1 MNKIRVLGIAPF
13 EYLLLTM
20 KQIASKFEDLY
31 FEGFVGDLYE
41 GVALAKEKE
50 EDFDIIISRGGTAQL
65 LRKEVNIPTIEIEV
79 SVFDILHAI
88 KLAENFREKYAIIG
102 FSNITKPAH
111 TIAELLGIDLDIITI
126 NDQNEVGDVIRNLK
140 KNNFDLIIGDQIT
153 SRIAAEYELNSIL
166 ILSGEEST
174 MDAFNNAIVIAR
186 YSYELKEKIDFH
198 SKFQKALEYY
208 TFIFNKN
215 YELVF
220 QSGGKNSPTLLNHL
234 ILNLKS
240 RHLQENNKQISY
252 EKYYG
257 KLYEVECILK
267 NSFIYISLKPVNT
280 NIPSRS
286 ITLTNDNGEKENSFE
301 ELINSSYLV
310 GNNKNIVTMLSRSK
324 KPILLIGEVGTGKE
338 KTARML
344 HRKFKNKR
352 LWKIN
357 AGELSPEE
365 FDILFF
371 SDQSIF
377 LDSDSTFYICHI
389 ELLSNKNLNLV
400 LDYITHSQ
408 PFNNNWILSYTKN
421 LNNQPKKNSPLQTFD
436 CNIINLYSLRERKQ
450 DIGPIIS
457 IYINSLNYKY
467 GKQII
472 GLEPSALQILIEYDW
487 PQNLLQLKRVL
498 EELFLITKTSYINQ
512 KSVRMVLENEGA
524 LSSITS
530 PAQNTSR
537 YDNLSLKEITHEIVK
552 EALKKNDGNQTKTA
566 KELKISRSTL
576 WRILRDDL

>member
-1 MNKIRVLGIAPF
+1 M
-13 EYLLLTM
+13 
-20 KQIASKFEDLY
+20 
-31 FEGFVGDLYE
+31 
-41 GVALAKEKE
+41 EK
-50 EDFDIIISRGGTAQL
+50 
-65 LRKEVNIPTIEIEV
+65 
-79 SVFDILHAI
+79 
-88 KLAENFREKYAIIG
+88 
-102 FSNITKPAH
+102 
-111 TIAELLGIDLDIITI
+111 
-126 NDQNEVGDVIRNLK
+126 
-140 KNNFDLIIGDQIT
+140 
-153 SRIAAEYELNSIL
+153 
-166 ILSGEEST
+166 
-174 MDAFNNAIVIAR
+174 
-186 YSYELKEKIDFH
+186 
-198 SKFQKALEYY
+198 
-208 TFIFNKN
+208 
-215 YELVF
+215 
-220 QSGGKNSPTLLNHL
+220 
-234 ILNLKS
+234 
-240 RHLQENNKQISY
+240 
-252 EKYYG
+252 
-257 KLYEVECILK
+257 
-267 NSFIYISLKPVNT
+267 
-280 NIPSRS
+280 
-286 ITLTNDNGEKENSFE
+286 KENSFE

-357 AGELSPEE
+357 VGELSPEE

-377 LDSDSTFYICHI
+377 LDSDSTFYISHI